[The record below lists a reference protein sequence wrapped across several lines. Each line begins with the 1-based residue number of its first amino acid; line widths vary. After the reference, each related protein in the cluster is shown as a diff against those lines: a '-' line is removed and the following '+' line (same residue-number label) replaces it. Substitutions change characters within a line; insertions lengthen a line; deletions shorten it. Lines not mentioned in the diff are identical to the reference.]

1 MGLSVRGQRCDLIDI
16 ARSISVA
23 IAFHGGK
30 SGNCDFD
37 KRLTEGFEDL
47 NTGKL
52 WENEPVLF
60 VQNTEG
66 FKLW

>member
-1 MGLSVRGQRCDLIDI
+1 MGLSVRGQRCNLIDI

-52 WENEPVLF
+52 
-60 VQNTEG
+60 
-66 FKLW
+66 

>member
-1 MGLSVRGQRCDLIDI
+1 MRGQRCDLIDI

-52 WENEPVLF
+52 
-60 VQNTEG
+60 
-66 FKLW
+66 

>member
-1 MGLSVRGQRCDLIDI
+1 MKSVFVCIYVCRRINGIIRARSALIFFLIDI

-52 WENEPVLF
+52 
-60 VQNTEG
+60 
-66 FKLW
+66 

>member
-1 MGLSVRGQRCDLIDI
+1 MKSVFVCLYTFVVGLMGLSVRGQRCDLIDI

-52 WENEPVLF
+52 
-60 VQNTEG
+60 
-66 FKLW
+66 